1 MKLRLGGVLSLAAGM
16 ALLAFLWT
24 GVPGSGQSINFL
36 PAINQ
41 LTVHSSGSLAAPGWE
56 TTVISQNGYV
66 FLPMLNRAPILVP
79 WIDPSN
85 RQESLD
91 YFNQVYLASENVPI
105 GWTGDH
111 ESCNAGQTSTAFQEA
126 VRLRINYFRAMAGV
140 PANVQL
146 SDEYSHKAQQAAL
159 MMSVNGQLSH
169 NPPPSWQCYT
179 GEGAEAAGKSN
190 LYLGIYGPASITGY
204 INDPGSG
211 NYAVGHRRWILY
223 PQTEWMGSGDVP
235 SMGGYWS
242 SNALWVFDQNMWAP
256 RPQTREE
263 FVAWPPPGYVPYQ
276 VIFPRWSIAID
287 EADFSAVKVE
297 MSSEGQSILVSV
309 QPVVNGYG
317 ENTLVW
323 DPSLTI
329 GSPPPNDI
337 TYSVV
342 VKGVKIGGIEHN
354 YSYQVIVFD
363 PGSLITNTAISLP
376 AQLNEPARWTIN
388 R

>member
-1 MKLRLGGVLSLAAGM
+1 
-16 ALLAFLWT
+16 
-24 GVPGSGQSINFL
+24 
-36 PAINQ
+36 
-41 LTVHSSGSLAAPGWE
+41 
-56 TTVISQNGYV
+56 
-66 FLPMLNRAPILVP
+66 
-79 WIDPSN
+79 
-85 RQESLD
+85 
-91 YFNQVYLASENVPI
+91 
-105 GWTGDH
+105 
-111 ESCNAGQTSTAFQEA
+111 
-126 VRLRINYFRAMAGV
+126 MAGV

-179 GEGAEAAGKSN
+179 GEGAEAAGRSN
-190 LYLGIYGPASITGY
+190 LYLGIYGPAAITGY

-242 SNALWVFDQNMWAP
+242 SNALWVFDQNMWTP

-263 FVAWPPPGYVPYQ
+263 FVAWPPPGYVPSQ
-276 VIFPRWSIAID
+276 IIFPRWSITID
-287 EADFSAVKVE
+287 EADFSAVTVE
-297 MSSEGQSILVSV
+297 MSSEGQSIPVSV

-323 DPSLTI
+323 EPSLII

-337 TYSVV
+337 TFSVV
-342 VKGVKIGGIEHN
+342 VKGVKIGGVEHN

-363 PGSLITNTAISLP
+363 PGSLITNTAISSP
-376 AQLNEPARWTIN
+376 VQLNEPALWTIN
-388 R
+388 H